1 MSLRGASLSALLG
14 GVETGGT
21 WCACALGTGPD
32 EIVAE
37 TRFQTRPPRETVAL
51 IADFFSGHERPAA
64 VGIAAFGPLDLDV
77 ASPTWGRVTATTKP
91 GWSEFAL
98 APAVQAALKVP
109 VALDTDVAAA
119 ALAEHRWGAGRG
131 AGTVCYV
138 TVGTGIGAGL
148 VIDGRAH
155 HGLVHPEA
163 GHVRIAHDPER
174 DPFAGVCPFHGDCWE
189 GLASGPAIAARWGAD
204 PARLPD
210 DHPAWEL
217 EARYLAL
224 GLLAIVSIV
233 SPDRLIVGGGVL
245 ARAGLLAAVRAQMR
259 ELAAGYPATPMLA
272 RRIDEYV
279 IEPALGRRA
288 GVLGAIALAQSSAA

>member
-1 MSLRGASLSALLG
+1 MNALLG

-21 WCACALGTGPD
+21 WCACVLGTGPD
-32 EIVAE
+32 QLVAE
-37 TRFQTRPPRETVAL
+37 TRFHTGTPRETVAL
-51 IADFFSGHERPAA
+51 IAEFFSDHERPVAI
-64 VGIAAFGPLDLDV
+64 GIAGFGPLDLDPD
-77 ASPTWGRVTATTKP
+77 SPTWGHVTATTKP
-91 GWSEFAL
+91 AWSDFPLASAVGTAL
-98 APAVQAALKVP
+98 GLP
-109 VALDTDVAAA
+109 VAIDTDVGAA

-148 VIDGRAH
+148 VIDGRPH

-163 GHVRIAHDPER
+163 GHVRIAHDSER

-189 GLASGPAIAARWGAD
+189 GLASGPALAARWGTD

-210 DHPAWEL
+210 DHPAWAL

-233 SPDRLIVGGGVL
+233 SPERVIVGGGLL
-245 ARAGLLAAVRAQMR
+245 ARAGLLAAVRGQMR

-279 IEPALGRRA
+279 REPALGRRA
-288 GVLGAIALAQSSAA
+288 GVLGALALAQSAPA